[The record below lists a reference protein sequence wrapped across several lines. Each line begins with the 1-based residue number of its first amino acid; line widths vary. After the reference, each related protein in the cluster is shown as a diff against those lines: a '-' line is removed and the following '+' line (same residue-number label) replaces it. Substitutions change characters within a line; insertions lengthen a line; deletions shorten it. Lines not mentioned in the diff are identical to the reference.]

1 MRQTLSRYMMTLLC
15 MLAAGTWI
23 LPVHTLAAPA
33 APIDDG
39 DEIVSLLTL
48 RDAIEAMRLAG
59 EFDRAPFAFDGA
71 DLTGD
76 GVAETIEVFPPQRL
90 ETPGAMRV
98 VDGATGAERY
108 TLRAPAGE
116 MGFGEHCAVVSDCDE
131 DGILDIGVLSWLE
144 AGGDP
149 SSALME
155 LRMRVFSG
163 ASGELVGLLHTVREV
178 GSALSPTDLSVVV
191 AGDANAD
198 GFLDVADVVNASAAL
213 TSSAALVPSI
223 DCKMDGG
230 ITLEDFTTVI
240 ERVIEEPQAQ
250 RAALYS
256 VALRELEIAAP
267 IAPPG
272 SGGDPSQTGGGGAG
286 GGGGGG
292 GGGAGGGGGGAGG
305 GGCAVQWQ
313 GGFCWYGLGGLVIDF
328 AWLMTAMAGCTGA
341 HAPVCVLARI
351 CHLARFLS
359 ELLAFANSCLTN
371 GQCLPDWLE
380 HVSGAILVIGA
391 ICQGIEGLTKG
402 LKDRIADLLRRIGR
416 GLGDVRIM
424 I

>member
-1 MRQTLSRYMMTLLC
+1 MRLSLTRYLMAVLC

-23 LPVHTLAAPA
+23 LPVHTLAAPAPAPA

-59 EFDRAPFAFDGA
+59 EFDRAPFAFNGA

-90 ETPGAMRV
+90 ETPGFMRV
-98 VDGATGAERY
+98 IDGATGADRY

-131 DGILDIGVLSWLE
+131 GGILDIGVLSWLD
-144 AGGDP
+144 ASGDP

-163 ASGELVGLLHTVREV
+163 ASGELVGVLHTVREV
-178 GSALSPTDLSVVV
+178 GSVLSPTDLSIIV
-191 AGDANAD
+191 AGDANGD

-213 TSSAALVPSI
+213 TSSAALVPAI

-230 ITLEDFTTVI
+230 LTLEDFTTVI
-240 ERVIEEPQAQ
+240 ERVIEEPQSQ

-256 VALRELEIAAP
+256 MALQELEIAEP

-272 SGGDPSQTGGGGAG
+272 TGVDPSQMGGGAA
-286 GGGGGG
+286 GGGGG
-292 GGGAGGGGGGAGG
+292 GGGAGGGG
-305 GGCAVQWQ
+305 CVVQWQ
-313 GGFCWYGLGGLVIDF
+313 GGYCWYGLGGLVFDF
-328 AWLMTAMAGCTGA
+328 TWLMAAMAGCTGA

-351 CHLARFLS
+351 CQLARFLS
-359 ELLAFANSCLTN
+359 ELLAFANACLTN
-371 GQCLPDWLE
+371 GQCLPDWLV
-380 HVSGAILVIGA
+380 HVSGFIFLIGT
-391 ICQGIEGLTKG
+391 ICQGIEFLTKG
-402 LKDRIADLLRRIGR
+402 LKDRIVDLLRRIGR